1 MLKLLYIYFVIADY
15 FPYNICADYFTMS
28 SSANVLLCTK
38 KKKKRGKKARIAGS
52 RDKERAIREMIPFP
66 EFDDAPPGP
75 VPSPGARLI
84 KGDAGERG
92 NEGGL
97 GERRCDASISN
108 FLFPDELACV
118 ENVACNVT
126 TRTRERESARE
137 SRILSTR
144 ARERRGRGRR
154 RRNDGGTR

>member
-1 MLKLLYIYFVIADY
+1 MLKLLYIYFVRADY
-15 FPYNICADYFTMS
+15 FPYNISSDYFTTS
-28 SSANVLLCTK
+28 SGANALFCVK
-38 KKKKRGKKARIAGS
+38 KKGGKKARIAGS

-97 GERRCDASISN
+97 GERWCDASISN

-137 SRILSTR
+137 SRIPLDASEGE
-144 ARERRGRGRR
+144 AGEREEEKK
-154 RRNDGGTR
+154 